1 MRRHVILAFGL
12 RRDTDSEMCTVR
24 EPLDKVNKEHKDLD
38 PFEVIMYT
46 MGLSFAI
53 EGAVPRFMS

>member
-1 MRRHVILAFGL
+1 M
-12 RRDTDSEMCTVR
+12 R

-53 EGAVPRFMS
+53 EGIIARCPRTTILII

>member
-1 MRRHVILAFGL
+1 M
-12 RRDTDSEMCTVR
+12 STVR

-53 EGAVPRFMS
+53 EGTVACFTPCIPALPIFTIHIL